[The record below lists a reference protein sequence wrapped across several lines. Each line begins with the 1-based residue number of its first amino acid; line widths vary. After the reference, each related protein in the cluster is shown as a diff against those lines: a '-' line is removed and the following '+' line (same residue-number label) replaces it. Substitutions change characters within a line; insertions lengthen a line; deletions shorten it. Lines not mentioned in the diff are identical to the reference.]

1 MLLMCYAAVSSAEV
15 DLSLKPFL
23 EARYGYEDNILQVS
37 EESEAQNDYLA
48 TILGGIHIDTQFG
61 EKTRGSTRYEAI
73 FRRFTDFDRGNR
85 QDHLLSLLFHRK
97 LRHNVSLLTIG
108 NLGMRSHP
116 GDRINNYYKQSLAAQ
131 AGVRWNPLWSSQFG
145 MQFRHK
151 SYPHNRLSNY
161 SSVMLEGGL
170 GRRLGNLSQIRGG
183 YQFRTYNG
191 ALDPRVLQLEPGE
204 KMEGFRQVASLRFE
218 STLAARVLME
228 LRYQVESDAAT
239 ERLQRSVNFP
249 RIQVELD
256 AATEGLQRSVNFPR
270 IGELTGRLEGELG
283 DWGDEDERTDFNFT
297 NHKATM
303 MLAWRLFSRSTAALY
318 ASYGSK
324 FYSDWPVPTTN
335 KQRHDNLILLRIY
348 LRQELFS
355 GLSAC
360 LQYSLENNNSNDP
373 TQKYTDNVFSI
384 GLRLAL

>member
-1 MLLMCYAAVSSAEV
+1 MNPSSLTRIYWITVSMLLMCYAAVSSAEV

-23 EARYGYEDNILQVS
+23 EVRYGYEDNVLQVS
-37 EESEAQNDYLA
+37 EESESQNDYLA
-48 TILGGIHIDTQFG
+48 TILAGMHIDTQFD
-61 EKTRGSTRYEAI
+61 EKTRGSTRYEAV
-73 FRRFTDFDRGNR
+73 FRRFADFDRCNR

-97 LRHNVSLLTIG
+97 LRYNVSLLSIG
-108 NLGMRSHP
+108 NLGMRSQP
-116 GDRINNYYKQSLAAQ
+116 DDRINNYYKQSLAAQ

-151 SYPHNRLSNY
+151 SYPHNRPSNY

-191 ALDPRVLQLEPGE
+191 ALDPRVLQLKPGE

-218 STLAARVLME
+218 STLAAKVLME
-228 LRYQVESDAAT
+228 LRYQVELDTAT
-239 ERLQRSVNFP
+239 ERLQRSVDFP
-249 RIQVELD
+249 RIV
-256 AATEGLQRSVNFPR
+256 
-270 IGELTGRLEGELG
+270 ELTGRLEGKLEGELG

-303 MLAWRLFSRSTAALY
+303 MLAWRLFSRSTVALY
-318 ASYGSK
+318 ARYGSK
-324 FYSDWPVPTTN
+324 FYSDWPVPTTS
-335 KQRHDNLILLRIY
+335 KQRHDSLILLRIY
-348 LRQELFS
+348 LRQELSS
-355 GLSAC
+355 GVSAC